1 MCHTFPHLFGQ
12 HSETI
17 MYSVLGCR
25 IITCFILCYIV
36 YMVPLVVVVVLEK
49 GIFSATAAAGLVIV
63 CYQWVCVC
71 RSALSLR
78 NRK

>member
-1 MCHTFPHLFGQ
+1 
-12 HSETI
+12 
-17 MYSVLGCR
+17 
-25 IITCFILCYIV
+25 
-36 YMVPLVVVVVLEK
+36 MVPLVVVVLEK

-78 NRK
+78 NRKWRSSPFPRSLAKSFISFPFPWEDDDFAAAADAPI